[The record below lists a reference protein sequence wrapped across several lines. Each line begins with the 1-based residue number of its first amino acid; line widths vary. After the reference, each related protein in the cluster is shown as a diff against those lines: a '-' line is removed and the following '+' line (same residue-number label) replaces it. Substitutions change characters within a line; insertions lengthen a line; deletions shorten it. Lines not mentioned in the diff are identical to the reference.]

1 MAATPAG
8 RFARR
13 GAVAVA
19 ALSLSCV
26 AAFVH
31 AQAANPFVGN
41 WRATFKVTTTT
52 GLVDE
57 RHADIDITPTG
68 GTWHA
73 RVQARQDP
81 CAGKEVPVV
90 IKEVTDTQLTGS
102 VRYSA
107 LADFCKDV
115 TLVLQRDAGGK
126 VTGRRG
132 SWALTLEPR

>member
-13 GAVAVA
+13 GAIALA
-19 ALSLSCV
+19 ALSLSWAV
-26 AAFVH
+26 DLVH

-41 WRATFKVTTTT
+41 WRATFRITTST

-57 RHADIDITPTG
+57 RHADIAITPTG

-81 CAGKEVPVV
+81 CAGKEVP
-90 IKEVTDTQLTGS
+90 IAIREVTDTQLTGS

-107 LADFCKDV
+107 LGDVCKDV
-115 TLVLQRDAGGK
+115 TLVLQRDAGGN